1 MSSVE
6 GPGDLAQIRS
16 LAWDLYKS
24 CKDSSDEFKR
34 IAHEVANLHVCIKET
49 EEHLEESKELSP
61 TREQKLYHLTEG
73 CSEVLAELKRL
84 VDGYE
89 SLGTQ
94 AQRTWDRMRWGL
106 EDLADVRSKIIVNTT
121 NLTAFNTQLANSSTV
136 RIEKRLN
143 KFIAEVRG
151 GLREGS
157 VAATSTAEEV
167 ESQDVWEQLRR
178 ELEDVGISAGVVE
191 ENHKYISTWLQKA
204 IANGVMQEAD
214 PNGSITPIPSKRE
227 QHGSLDSGYGGST
240 SGSTTYTPSITPIAA
255 ANEEFE
261 TQMRKNPTRASLAQS
276 SISSTS
282 SRSSQTVKVR
292 KASAVS
298 SALFKLLKKDT
309 AIIEAASDGDIN
321 RVAKLI
327 SSGANVNARDRWGWS
342 ALSMCGYGGFPDI
355 AKLLLENGADIDN
368 IDVDGDTPMS
378 LAENR
383 GHPEMVFL
391 LEEERQR
398 RDLEAR
404 ENDNEVPRAVDR
416 KFSR

>member
-1 MSSVE
+1 LKAPVRSIT
-6 GPGDLAQIRS
+6 DLSGHQE
-16 LAWDLYKS
+16 D
-24 CKDSSDEFKR
+24 
-34 IAHEVANLHVCIKET
+34 IAE
-49 EEHLEESKELSP
+49 
-61 TREQKLYHLTEG
+61 
-73 CSEVLAELKRL
+73 
-84 VDGYE
+84 
-89 SLGTQ
+89 
-94 AQRTWDRMRWGL
+94 
-106 EDLADVRSKIIVNTT
+106 VRSKLIANTT
-121 NLTAFNTQLANSSTV
+121 NLSAFNTQLANSSLARTD
-136 RIEKRLN
+136 KRLN
-143 KFIAEVRG
+143 KFIREVRS

-157 VAATSTAEEV
+157 VVTTTTVAETI
-167 ESQDVWEQLRR
+167 ESEDVWGQLRR

-204 IANGVMQEAD
+204 ITDGTLQEAD
-214 PNGSITPIPSKRE
+214 PNASTRPPIFTKRE
-227 QHGSLDSGYGGST
+227 HSGSLDSGYGGSS
-240 SGSTTYTPSITPIAA
+240 SGSTTYAPSIKPIAA

-261 TQMRKNPTRASLAQS
+261 NEMRQNPTRASLAQS

-282 SRSSQTVKVR
+282 SRSSQTVKAR

-355 AKLLLENGADIDN
+355 AKLLLEHGADMDN
-368 IDVDGDTPMS
+368 VDVDGDTPMT

-383 GHPEMVFL
+383 GHPDMVFL

-404 ENDNEVPRAVDR
+404 ENDKEVPRA
-416 KFSR
+416 